1 LWRKRGDHRAAFDY
15 GPAKNQRYQIYQWL
29 STVKLEG
36 LQEGWWAATGSLCA
50 LIELMI
56 ARRYDLEPQEDPE
69 AAAEDYMWGLLRAI

>member
-1 LWRKRGDHRAAFDY
+1 LAAR
-15 GPAKNQRYQIYQWL
+15 QR
-29 STVKLEG
+29 